1 MHKLVKANVGWR
13 TLAAV
18 IDLLIACFLGM
29 GVFAL
34 TQTIFMNSASGQQLT
49 TLIHD
54 YQVNSGLYYDDENG
68 DLSPFDDYSDYTRYQ
83 SMISNYY
90 LVYLP
95 NMDESI
101 KYDTY
106 WYNVFVLG
114 LPDEKGIYSKEELGN
129 IQEPSKGC
137 ALWEYQTVEGTKSLD
152 LLGVPASNL
161 YQDGKLTERAKTDLL
176 TFYCSTEKRS
186 VYYNA
191 MQNLFHQ
198 NFYETAYNKASAY
211 NILYPLCIAIPLTLL
226 IVYLIFP
233 LCFKNGETPAKKM
246 FHLCLVNKLGFR
258 IKKGQL
264 ALRALPA
271 ILLAVILVLFLPL
284 LWSVSILS
292 LVVFASYLCS
302 IFTPNKQ
309 ALHDMIAGTMV
320 ISEKESLF
328 YDDLASQ
335 EAGEKFYKQRMEH
348 AEKEIE
354 EGRKAI
360 EEEERAKWR
369 FKN

>member
-1 MHKLVKANVGWR
+1 MHKLVKANAGWR

-29 GVFAL
+29 GIFAL
-34 TQTIFMNSASGQQLT
+34 TQTIFMSSSTGQQLT

-54 YQVNSGLYYDDENG
+54 YQVDSGLYYDDEDGNLTAYG
-68 DLSPFDDYSDYTRYQ
+68 DYSDYTRYQ

-95 NMDESI
+95 SMDEAI

-106 WYNVFVLG
+106 WYNVFILG
-114 LPDEKGIYSKEELGN
+114 LSDEEGIYSKEDLES

-137 ALWEYQTVEGTKSLD
+137 ALWEYQIVEGTKNLD
-152 LLGVPASNL
+152 LIAVPASSL
-161 YQDGKLTERAKTDLL
+161 YQDGKLTDQAKTDLL
-176 TFYCSTEKRS
+176 QFYCSTEKRS

-198 NFYETAYNKASAY
+198 QFYEATYNKASAY
-211 NILYPLCIAIPLTLL
+211 NLVYPLCIAIPLALL
-226 IVYLIFP
+226 IVYLAFP

-264 ALRALPA
+264 ILRALPT
-271 ILLAVILVLFLPL
+271 ILLAAILVLFLPL

-292 LVVFASYLCS
+292 LAVFASYLCS
-302 IFTPNKQ
+302 IFTSNKQ

-320 ISEKESLF
+320 VNEKESLF
-328 YDDLASQ
+328 YDDLAAQ
-335 EAGEKFYKQRMEH
+335 EAGEKFYKQRMER

-354 EGRKAI
+354 EGRKAL
-360 EEEERAKWR
+360 EEEERAKWNSA
-369 FKN
+369 K